1 MSIHVTLELQAKP
14 ETIDDLTATLKAI
27 LPDTRAYKGCQNI
40 IVTAN
45 QDNPLKLI
53 LIEKW
58 DSRADQES
66 YFAWRGERGDLAK
79 LGELL
84 ASPPTTTYLDT
95 VEA

>member
-1 MSIHVTLELQAKP
+1 MSIYVTLDLQAKP

-27 LPDTRAYKGCQNI
+27 LPDTRAYKGCQSV

-45 QDNPLKLI
+45 QDNPLNLI

-58 DSRADQES
+58 DSRADHES
-66 YFAWRGERGDLAK
+66 YFAWRGEKGDLAK

-84 ASPPTTTYLDT
+84 ASPPATTYLET